1 MKKLGKLT
9 ISSEKMMKN
18 EELINLQ
25 GGYDVACK
33 CEGFDTSTG
42 TWFDF
47 RYPGTCAGMSDCTE
61 CSLALTNLYGYPVSC
76 EPV

>member
-25 GGYDVACK
+25 GGYDNCY
-33 CEGFDTSTG
+33 C
-42 TWFDF
+42 
-47 RYPGTCAGMSDCTE
+47 DC
-61 CSLALTNLYGYPVSC
+61 YGYPGLSASNEEECYELCFDLTHYRGEWVC
-76 EPV
+76 E